1 MLPAIGDVSVAVV
14 AQWRDHGRD
23 GALQADAGRSS
34 VEAERTVDLQNIFGL
49 IQKIG
54 SVCSF
59 FVQLIQNI
67 GSVCS

>member
-1 MLPAIGDVSVAVV
+1 LLPAVGDVSVAVV

-23 GALQADAGRSS
+23 GAFQADAGWSS
-34 VEAERTVDLQNIFGL
+34 VEAERAVDLQNIFGL

-59 FVQLIQNI
+59 FVKPIQ
-67 GSVCS
+67 